1 MLDPAPT
8 FQQAVETQPRGQHQY
23 SPSVGDWASL
33 LISSSLQTLPR
44 TAGTPTPISR
54 PSYHIAEYEAN
65 SLQNLILLFLQS
77 TCASP
82 PPTKQ
87 AGCGRWVGGQP
98 GIAICSSRAHEH
110 CGPPEVAPPQK
121 VGSHLPGAPS
131 PRATTSKLPT
141 PKHTREGRHPQA
153 GTFLGVGEL

>member
-1 MLDPAPT
+1 M
-8 FQQAVETQPRGQHQY
+8 
-23 SPSVGDWASL
+23 SL

-44 TAGTPTPISR
+44 PAVTPTPISR

-121 VGSHLPGAPS
+121 VESYFPGAPS
-131 PRATTSKLPT
+131 PQATNPKLPT
-141 PKHTREGRHPQA
+141 PKHTQGRQTPTGRHIP
-153 GTFLGVGEL
+153 GGGGVLSAHTRNLYKSSYLA